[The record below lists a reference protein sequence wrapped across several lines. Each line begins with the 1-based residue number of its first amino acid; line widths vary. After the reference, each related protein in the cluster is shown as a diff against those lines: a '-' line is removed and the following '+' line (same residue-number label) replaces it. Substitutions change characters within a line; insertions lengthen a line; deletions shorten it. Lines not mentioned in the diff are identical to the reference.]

1 MPKKDETVTI
11 TITLDENVKL
21 LLEKSAHEVD
31 LTLSRYAR
39 NLIYS
44 TIDDLKILKN
54 LKLINLDLF
63 RIYLSP
69 ENLDLKAIK
78 LKPTSG
84 DVNISVI
91 IRKDIKEK
99 LSIIANDLGLT
110 LKQVTRNLIY
120 VGLHEHEFLKKFG
133 LVKVIKMAVGFR
145 EYIKGFM
152 GAEKKP

>member
-11 TITLDENVKL
+11 TITIDENVKL
-21 LLEKSAHEVD
+21 LLEKAAHEVD

-44 TIDDLKILKN
+44 TIDDLRILKN

-63 RIYLSP
+63 KIYLSP
-69 ENLDLKAIK
+69 ENVDLKDIEFK
-78 LKPTSG
+78 SSSKE
-84 DVNISVI
+84 VNISVI

-99 LSIIANDLGLT
+99 LAAIADDLGLT
-110 LKQVTRNLIY
+110 LKQVSRNLIY
-120 VGLHEHEFLKKFG
+120 VGLHEHRFLKQIG
-133 LVKVIKMAVGFR
+133 LVKVIKIAVGFR

-152 GAEKKP
+152 GAEKES